1 MHDLIIIGAGPAGLT
16 AGLYAARAGMDVVLL
31 EKMFAGGQAA
41 TTYLVENYPGFVE
54 PIAGPELMANFENQ
68 ARRYGLDIRYEEVL
82 ELDIAGA
89 VKKVKTDGNTY
100 EAKAVILAMGA
111 NPRELGLEK
120 ERQFRGAGVSYCAT
134 CDGAFYKDKVVA
146 VVGGGNTAVEDAVFL
161 TRFARKV
168 YLIHRR
174 NELRAT
180 KAEQDKAFNNE
191 KIHFIWNT
199 VIEDI
204 IGEQKVEGLKLKNN
218 RTGEESQ
225 IEIDGLFVAIGTVP
239 NSDIVKGLVAMDEY
253 GYIITD
259 ENMKTSVEGVFAAGD
274 VRKTPVRQIVTAA
287 ADGAIAAVMAEKYIG
302 DIK

>member
-31 EKMFAGGQAA
+31 EKMFAGGQVS

-54 PIAGPELMANFENQ
+54 PIAGPDLMANFENQ
-68 ARRYGLDIRYEEVL
+68 ARRYGLEIIYEEVQ
-82 ELDIAGA
+82 ELDIAGSF
-89 VKKVKTDGNTY
+89 KKVKTDGNTY

-120 ERQFRGAGVSYCAT
+120 ERKFRGAGVSYCAT

-161 TRFARKV
+161 TRFASKV

-180 KAEQDKAFNNE
+180 KAEQDKAFSNE
-191 KIHFIWNT
+191 KISFIWDT

-204 IGEQKVEGLKLKNN
+204 IGDQAVEGLKLRNN
-218 RTGEESQ
+218 KTGQESQ
-225 IEIDGLFVAIGTVP
+225 IAVDGLFVAIGTVP
-239 NSDIVKGLVAMDEY
+239 NSEIVKGLVAMDEY

-259 ENMKTSVEGVFAAGD
+259 ESMKTSVEGVFAAGD

-287 ADGAIAAVMAEKYIG
+287 ADGAIAAIMAEKYIG
-302 DIK
+302 EIK